1 MLSKVLLLCLGCSC
15 VSQHGLIPVFI
26 TQLSDMQ
33 EDISSGPFG
42 ILHTLCS
49 PALSQGPARNL
60 LADFWALP
68 LCIASSFQALCPE
81 EFQPSQQPHTLI
93 STSLAELNYHC
104 IWAPSSCST
113 TGEYFQ
119 EIRLDDCDVIVALDL
134 CIFFPS
140 TITVLCSFYSICKD
154 SFFKYFVKFY
164 GAFQWELSLV
174 QVTLSWSEAHV

>member
-1 MLSKVLLLCLGCSC
+1 MIYTMVLFLPHLLLMPEMLSKVLLLCLGCNC

-33 EDISSGPFG
+33 EDISSGPCG

-49 PALSQGPARNL
+49 PTLSQGPARNL

-81 EFQPSQQPHTLI
+81 EFQLSQQPHTLI
-93 STSLAELNYHC
+93 SLAELNYHC

-119 EIRLDDCDVIVALDL
+119 SFLLHNRM
-134 CIFFPS
+134 
-140 TITVLCSFYSICKD
+140 TV
-154 SFFKYFVKFY
+154 V
-164 GAFQWELSLV
+164 
-174 QVTLSWSEAHV
+174 